1 MSTHCTH
8 HLRGLCKYS
17 AKCAKCTVVQTV
29 LRLCKHPAGCTRL
42 CKYSAEVAVVVQ
54 TPFRV
59 CRLFKVVQIFCRMCS
74 CCTNPPHRLCKHSAA
89 MTQVQLTP
97 TDHPR
102 LQTLLA
108 FTIFLKTILSKIRI
122 ETRLLCLPLCLF
134 PLQVSRSSKSGLQ
147 WWHICK
153 GKKTGEHFKIAKPE
167 KCQKFCQSS
176 QCDLPLQLFNKHCQV
191 PLESYFNSSPLH
203 LVYFWTKE
211 CESRCKASGCI
222 LSRERCILHYV
233 FCIFLCCIV
242 YCVF

>member
-1 MSTHCTH
+1 MTRRRWCRKYWQWRGSDHDQTVSTHCTH

-29 LRLCKHPAGCTRL
+29 LRLCKHPAGCAACTRL
-42 CKYSAEVAVVVQ
+42 CKYSAEVACCKNLFSNCGNILQNLQVLQGCANILQNVQVVQ
-54 TPFRV
+54 T
-59 CRLFKVVQIFCRMCS
+59 LL
-74 CCTNPPHRLCKHSAA
+74 RLCKHSAA

-102 LQTLLA
+102 LRTLLA

-147 WWHICK
+147 CGTFAIRRQ
-153 GKKTGEHFKIAKPE
+153 KTGEHFKIAKPE

-176 QCDLPLQLFNKHCQV
+176 MWPSTAAV
-191 PLESYFNSSPLH
+191 
-203 LVYFWTKE
+203 
-211 CESRCKASGCI
+211 
-222 LSRERCILHYV
+222 
-233 FCIFLCCIV
+233 
-242 YCVF
+242 

>member
-42 CKYSAEVAVVVQ
+42 CKYSAEVACCKNLFQIVEIFCK
-54 TPFRV
+54 T
-59 CRLFKVVQIFCRMCS
+59 CRFYKVVQIFCRNCSCCTKPSSGCANILQKCSKLYKTLQVVQTFCRSCS

-102 LQTLLA
+102 LRTLLA

-122 ETRLLCLPLCLF
+122 ETRLLCLPLF
-134 PLQVSRSSKSGLQ
+134 VS
-147 WWHICK
+147 
-153 GKKTGEHFKIAKPE
+153 TPGE
-167 KCQKFCQSS
+167 
-176 QCDLPLQLFNKHCQV
+176 
-191 PLESYFNSSPLH
+191 
-203 LVYFWTKE
+203 
-211 CESRCKASGCI
+211 
-222 LSRERCILHYV
+222 
-233 FCIFLCCIV
+233 
-242 YCVF
+242 